1 MLSWIVSSLVGHVTS
16 YRYELVVPPPPP
28 PPLRLPPPL
37 WSGAEAAHFC
47 VTLARDR
54 QWYRTGTGPQRLFNT
69 PALMD
74 VTARTFPG
82 LLRLAL
88 LWVARLSVT
97 AQYGRWLEMDGV
109 GNGAFNGAQAPG
121 HLNLMAVGQME
132 SKLTEHT

>member
-1 MLSWIVSSLVGHVTS
+1 M
-16 YRYELVVPPPPP
+16 PPPP
-28 PPLRLPPPL
+28 PPLPRLPPPL

-54 QWYRTGTGPQRLFNT
+54 QWDRTGTGPQRLFKT

-88 LWVARLSVT
+88 LWVAHLSVM

-109 GNGAFNGAQAPG
+109 ENGAFNGVRASGQV
-121 HLNLMAVGQME
+121 NLMAVVPME
-132 SKLTEHT
+132 SKLTGHT